1 MERARLVLIAKGDLL
16 HQEAKLAAS
25 GLGDRFSGIEI
36 VSDKSADTFRRL
48 FSRCAGLIRIELGE
62 GFLILARRRRL
73 ARLAA
78 GPSAT

>member
-25 GLGDRFSGIEI
+25 GLGDRFSGIE
-36 VSDKSADTFRRL
+36 
-48 FSRCAGLIRIELGE
+48 LGE